1 MIANDLQNN
10 DNIHLTLGPEAHS
23 KHSQTPKMESFA
35 KIVNDSANYFLT
47 ILVKS
52 SILDIWTD
60 SESASNIPRSV
71 TEKYLLERY
80 IKVLR
85 KFLQI
90 SAFLK

>member
-52 SILDIWTD
+52 SILDI
-60 SESASNIPRSV
+60 
-71 TEKYLLERY
+71 
-80 IKVLR
+80 
-85 KFLQI
+85 
-90 SAFLK
+90 